1 MCCTCKPD
9 RGGIHT
15 NDLILLPSQ
24 KYYPNMYIYI
34 AHHIYIYLKVH
45 WTKGQKKLHETD
57 RKIFTKKAGR
67 NTLHIRNVQPSDF
80 GNYSCRADNDLGK
93 ARTYTSLSGK

>member
-1 MCCTCKPD
+1 MYFYMY
-9 RGGIHT
+9 
-15 NDLILLPSQ
+15 L
-24 KYYPNMYIYI
+24 YIYI

>member
-1 MCCTCKPD
+1 
-9 RGGIHT
+9 
-15 NDLILLPSQ
+15 
-24 KYYPNMYIYI
+24 MYIYI
-34 AHHIYIYLKVH
+34 AHHIYIHLKVH

-93 ARTYTSLSGK
+93 ARTYTSLSGKFHQKMIALCNSLNITYDDYNANI